1 MKLSKRIK
9 NPLLSIET
17 ILNEGVSASN
27 YAKSDK
33 TEVYLNS
40 HVVLSRL
47 DTCRILQWIKELKE
61 EELETL
67 SLIENVL
74 KN

>member
-17 ILNEGVSASN
+17 ILEEGVKASN

-47 DTCRILQWIKELKE
+47 DTCNILQWIKELKD
-61 EELETL
+61 EELATL

-74 KN
+74 NN